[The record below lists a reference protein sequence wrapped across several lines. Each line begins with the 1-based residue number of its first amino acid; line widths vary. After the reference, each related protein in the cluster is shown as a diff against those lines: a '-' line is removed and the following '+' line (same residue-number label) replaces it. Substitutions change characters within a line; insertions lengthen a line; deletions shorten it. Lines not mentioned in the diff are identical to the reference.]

1 MTPLAP
7 GSNTIGEDTWS
18 LIGEAVDAFAQPDP
32 ARTRRSRDLHAGFER
47 AVWSE
52 IARLGWLTAAVPE
65 AQGGLGMSLDVVA
78 RIAQRLGYAG
88 YMEPYVTA
96 GAMPALALSRCEGA
110 RALELLQSLAS
121 GHRVITLAWQP
132 PDGRLS
138 PADTAVR
145 AGASGTGWQL
155 DGTCRFLAASDADW
169 LLVVARGCD
178 DDSTLLFDVDTRQP
192 GVALASETNVDGT
205 TLIRATL
212 QAVHC
217 PASSLLARDGPAT
230 RIVDAAVRAGIVATA
245 AELLG
250 VIQRALELTLGYLK
264 ERRQFDRPIG
274 SFQALQHR
282 AVDMWVQQELTRAT
296 LRTALARL
304 ADADSTPALA
314 DAAAS
319 AAKARASQ
327 AAIYV
332 CGQAVQLHGAI
343 GFTDEYA
350 LGHYVNRALVL
361 SARLGNAAHHRR
373 RFAALQDPATT
384 AYGGAP

>member
-7 GSNTIGEDTWS
+7 GSTTVGEDTWS

-32 ARTRRSRDLHAGFER
+32 ARTRRSRDLHAGFEP

-52 IARLGWLTAAVPE
+52 VARLGWLTAAVPE

-110 RALELLQSLAS
+110 LAPELLQSLAS
-121 GHRVITLAWQP
+121 GDRVIALAWQP

-145 AGASGTGWQL
+145 AGPSGTGWQL
-155 DGTCRFLAASDADW
+155 DGTCRFLAASGADW

-178 DDSTLLFDVDTRQP
+178 DDSTHLFAVDTRQP
-192 GVALASETNVDGT
+192 GVTLASETNVDGT

-217 PASSLLARDGPAT
+217 PAASLLARDGSAT
-230 RIVDAAVRAGIVATA
+230 RIVEAAVRAGVVATA

-304 ADADSTPALA
+304 ADEDSTPSLA

-373 RFAALQDPATT
+373 RFAALQEPATT
-384 AYGGAP
+384 AYGGGP